1 MNGAADAAGGY
12 RMWGGRF
19 RAAPHPRA
27 LELLGSLPVDGW
39 LLRWD
44 LLGSLAHV
52 ISLAEAGVIPQAVRQ
67 ALVRG
72 LREMLVEADAG
83 RLVPAGA
90 YEDVHSF
97 IEGTLAAR
105 LGEVAGWLHTGR
117 SRNDQVVTAF
127 RLALKHEVCQLLGAL
142 CGLLDALLR
151 RAREVQDVIVPGYTH
166 LQRAQPVLLAHAWL
180 AYFWMLHR
188 DAGRLRDAYRRLDV
202 LPLGSGAIAGSGFPV
217 DRARQAALLG
227 FAEVSENS
235 IDATGDRDFA
245 FEVLAA
251 TAMLGLHLSR
261 WAEDLVLWTAQEFGF
276 VRLPQALM
284 TGSSLMPQK
293 QNPDL
298 LEIARA
304 QAGVALGALVTLG
317 AVLKGLPA
325 GYSRDLQ
332 EDKAATAAGM
342 RAARTAVEALALVVG
357 GLEVRRDRAA
367 AALRGGFLTATEV
380 ADYLVRRGVP
390 FREAHHLAGR
400 VVLAAEERGC
410 ELWELPLAVY
420 REISPR
426 FEADVLEA
434 VTVEGAVAAKAV
446 AGGTA
451 PHRVAAALEAAQA
464 ALVVERAWVEQ
475 AVSLQREAEGRL
487 LAAAAA

>member
-1 MNGAADAAGGY
+1 MSESAEPAGTY

-19 RAAPHPRA
+19 RATPEPRV
-27 LELLGSLPVDGW
+27 LELLSSLPVDRW

-52 ISLAEAGVIPQAVRQ
+52 VSLGEAGVIPPAVRD
-67 ALVRG
+67 ALAGG
-72 LREMLVEADAG
+72 LRALLAEADASS
-83 RLVPAGA
+83 LVPAGA

-117 SRNDQVVTAF
+117 SRNDQVATAF
-127 RLALKHEVCQLLGAL
+127 RLALKDEVRQVLGGL
-142 CGLLDALLR
+142 CGLLEALLH
-151 RAREVQDVIVPGYTH
+151 RAREAQDVIVPGYTH

-180 AYFWMLHR
+180 AYFWMLRR

-217 DRARQAALLG
+217 DRQRQAALLG
-227 FAEVSENS
+227 FAEISQNS

-245 FEVLAA
+245 FELLAA
-251 TAMLGLHLSR
+251 AAALGLHLSR
-261 WAEDLVLWTAQEFGF
+261 WAEDLVLWASHEFGLIG
-276 VRLPQALM
+276 LPQALL

-298 LEIARA
+298 LEMARG

-317 AVLKGLPA
+317 VVLKGLPA

-332 EDKAATAAGM
+332 EDKAATATGLRAV
-342 RAARTAVEALALVVG
+342 RAALEAMTLVVA
-357 GLEVRRDRAA
+357 GLEIRRDRAA

-390 FREAHHLAGR
+390 FREAHHLAGQ

-420 REISPR
+420 RQVSPR
-426 FEADVLEA
+426 FGPDVLQA
-434 VTVEGAVAAKAV
+434 VTVEGAVAAKATP
-446 AGGTA
+446 GGTA
-451 PHRVAAALEAAQA
+451 PEQVAAALEAAQA
-464 ALVVERAWVEQ
+464 ALVVERAWVDQ
-475 AVSLQREAEGRL
+475 AAAAQQQAEARL
-487 LAAAAA
+487 LAAAGG